1 MPVWS
6 SSRPLWLW
14 ATDDAHT
21 ARALHL
27 DLETI
32 APDLDPLLF
41 EPDSPR
47 LPAHLA
53 ALGSGPAVIVASADF
68 LSPYRPETQATQD
81 AYAPPTRLH
90 FSGPSGFSLRPY
102 VVRATVSFDPVTYE
116 RTSTENPLERYAVRF
131 FGRGDPYRLWGIF
144 PTNVHL
150 FTLGDDAA
158 RAGVRI
164 YLWGADRLGRD
175 VFTRTLFGGRVSLSV
190 GPSLGGWVD
199 AFLQRVGELVG
210 SLPSLPVLL
219 ILGAALSGVAA
230 PPAVRI
236 LAVLGGLAAISWPG
250 MARVIRGQILSL
262 RGREFV
268 LAARASGASEGRIFA
283 CDLLPH
289 VATTIVVGG
298 ALLLPSAMVL
308 EASLSFLGLGI
319 PEPTPSWGTLLV
331 GARSVSALAT
341 APWLLVPGAL
351 IALSAFAANLI
362 ADALRESLAEGD
374 LQHPQLPRGRESR
387 ARSAERVGGRR
398 SSAGRGSNGPPE
410 EHDLNR
416 ETTGSSCLW

>member
-1 MPVWS
+1 MTRRS
-6 SSRPLWLW
+6 SASLDRGGLWG
-14 ATDDAHT
+14 
-21 ARALHL
+21 RAWQRRRMRWGV
-27 DLETI
+27 
-32 APDLDPLLF
+32 AVFALL
-41 EPDSPR
+41 
-47 LPAHLA
+47 
-53 ALGSGPAVIVASADF
+53 AVIVASADF
-68 LSPYRPETQATQD
+68 LSPYRPEAQATHD

-102 VVRATVSFDPVTYE
+102 VVRGTVSFDPVTYE

-131 FGRGDPYRLWGIF
+131 FGRGNPYRLWGIF

-175 VFTRTLFGGRVSLSV
+175 VFTRTLFGGRVSLAV
-190 GPSLGGWVD
+190 GPIVLALLFPLALLVGGASGSLGGWVD
-199 AFLQRVGELVG
+199 ALLQRVGELVG

-374 LQHPQLPRGRESR
+374 LQRPQLPRGRESR

-410 EHDLNR
+410 EHGLNR